1 MAKKKTYAEIKV
13 KEIGLTDLGKACREI
28 NKASIEEKIG
38 LVVQID
44 DMISNLKVLSDNLTS
59 TIKTLDYDE
68 IVKDFKDRGLW
79 TYEDDI
85 IIRVGDKF
93 NVTLSKKE
101 EKKVVIS
108 KAIKDVTSALPA
120 KYKSTKI
127 VIDEDAI
134 KTAYLSGALE
144 RILAPYVSSTE
155 IKETAM
161 KRSKIKDK

>member
-28 NKASIEEKIG
+28 NKAKIEEKIG

-44 DMISNLKVLSDNLTS
+44 DMISNLKVLSDNLTAS
-59 TIKTLDYDE
+59 IKSADYKS

-93 NVTLSKKE
+93 NVTLSYKDDKE
-101 EKKVVIS
+101 VVVS
-108 KAIKDVTSALPA
+108 KAIKDIVGALPG

-127 VIDEDAI
+127 VVDEDTI
-134 KTAYLSGALE
+134 KADYLSGDLAK
-144 RILAPYVSSTE
+144 ILAPYVSTKE
-155 IKETAM
+155 VKETKI
-161 KRSKIKDK
+161 KRSKIKEK